1 MPAGRDRGL
10 LLSATLCGSWAS
22 VNQVEVGHAG
32 LHSWGARMGAG
43 GLRMGQGSWGWF
55 WVSGPLITLLLGPL
69 SSSSEPALLR
79 REGGMRAVL
88 ESVCGDTQVTCAH
101 THTHRHAHRATHP
114 RSPGRSRKS
123 SLSVLP
129 PGCPGTNE
137 CFGAPVGLTGREA
150 PATARGGPPREA
162 CVLSGP
168 GMTPPPAH
176 RLGAGP
182 QTWGPEHFW
191 RE

>member
-10 LLSATLCGSWAS
+10 LLSATLRGSWAS

-32 LHSWGARMGAG
+32 LHSWRPQNGAG
-43 GLRMGQGSWGWF
+43 LLGLVLGFR
-55 WVSGPLITLLLGPL
+55 PLITLLLGPL

-88 ESVCGDTQVTCAH
+88 ESVCADTQVTCTH
-101 THTHRHAHRATHP
+101 TRTHVHTRRHTHRATYP

-150 PATARGGPPREA
+150 PATARRGGGPLREG